1 MESKNIKYADKYAE
15 NRLKAFGVATLI
27 VDRVKEIDKYA
38 ISKVYK
44 SQEELFNDSKKL
56 AEQIL
61 DWAYGK

>member
-15 NRLKAFGVATLI
+15 NRLKAFEVATLI
-27 VDRVKEIDKYA
+27 VDWDKETNKYA
-38 ISKVYK
+38 ISQMHK